1 MGITPQ
7 ERARR
12 AADAM
17 WAGDAASRAMGMA
30 IEAVGP
36 GTATLSMTLREEHL
50 NGHGSAHGGVVFTLA
65 DSAFAFACNSYNE
78 AAVAQEAQVTFLSPG
93 RGGERL
99 VAEASESA
107 LAGRTGVYDVRVSGG
122 DGRTVALFRGL
133 SRRVRGRHFEE
144 ARDVDGASGE
154 EP

>member
-1 MGITPQ
+1 MAMTPE

-17 WAGDAASRAMGMA
+17 WANDVASRAMGMA

-36 GTATLSMTLREEHL
+36 GWATLSMRLAPGHL
-50 NGHGSAHGGVVFTLA
+50 NGHGSAHGGILFTLA
-65 DSAFAFACNSYNE
+65 DSAFAFACNSHNE

-99 VAEASESA
+99 RAEASEAA
-107 LAGRTGVYDVRVSGG
+107 LSGRTGVYDVRVTGE

-133 SRRVRGRHFEE
+133 SRRVGGRHFEE
-144 ARDVDGASGE
+144 

>member
-1 MGITPQ
+1 MTPE

-12 AADAM
+12 SAEAM
-17 WAGDAASRAMGMA
+17 WAGDAASRGMGMA

-36 GTATLSMTLREEHL
+36 GTATLSMTLGPGHL
-50 NGHGSAHGGVVFTLA
+50 NGHGSAHGGILFTLA
-65 DSAFAFACNSYNE
+65 DSAFAFACNAYNE

-99 VAEASESA
+99 VAHASESA
-107 LAGRTGVYDVRVSGG
+107 LVGRTGVYDVRVSGE
-122 DGRTVALFRGL
+122 DGRVVALFRGL
-133 SRRVRGRHFEE
+133 SRRVGGRHFDE
-144 ARDVDGASGE
+144 GSGE

>member
-93 RGGERL
+93 RG
-99 VAEASESA
+99 ASVWWRRRPSPRSPGARGSTTSA
-107 LAGRTGVYDVRVSGG
+107 
-122 DGRTVALFRGL
+122 
-133 SRRVRGRHFEE
+133 
-144 ARDVDGASGE
+144 
-154 EP
+154 

>member
-1 MGITPQ
+1 MGLTP
-7 ERARR
+7 EDRARR
-12 AADAM
+12 AAYAM
-17 WAGDAASRAMGMA
+17 WAGDAASQAMGMA

-36 GTATLSMTLREEHL
+36 GTATLSMRLREEHL
-50 NGHGSAHGGVVFTLA
+50 NGHGSAHGGIIFTLA
-65 DSAFAFACNSYNE
+65 DSAFAFACNSHNE

-99 VAEASESA
+99 TAHATETA
-107 LAGRTGVYDVRVSGG
+107 LAGRTGVTDVRVTGE

-133 SRRVRGRHFEE
+133 SRRIQGRHFEE
-144 ARDVDGASGE
+144 

>member
-1 MGITPQ
+1 MSITPQ

-12 AADAM
+12 SADAM

-50 NGHGSAHGGVVFTLA
+50 NGHGSAHGGVLFTLA
-65 DSAFAFACNSYNE
+65 DSAFAFACNSRNE

-99 VAEASESA
+99 TAVAAETA
-107 LAGRTGVYDVRVSGG
+107 LAGRTGVYDVRVSGE

-133 SRRVRGRHFEE
+133 SRRIGGRHFEE
-144 ARDVDGASGE
+144 